1 MARSSRVK
9 SGLGAGVAGPA
20 AEFHQVRLQQSPAP
34 GKFRAGTSVRV
45 RAAAPRAG
53 KLRPGAVAP
62 AGGWGEG
69 GSAGRCWA
77 QEAESGGGGGS
88 SSDDGRCRGRW
99 SEAARRRRVRSVP
112 AAAWDGRGR
121 EVSPSICPSVCAGRG
136 GDAAAP
142 TTPSRRRDPGA
153 GAAV

>member
-62 AGGWGEG
+62 AGGGGREGVRGGAGHRKRKAAAAAAAAATTVAAGEG
-69 GSAGRCWA
+69 GRK
-77 QEAESGGGGGS
+77 QHGGGGS
-88 SSDDGRCRGRW
+88 GRCRQRHGTAVGGR
-99 SEAARRRRVRSVP
+99 
-112 AAAWDGRGR
+112 
-121 EVSPSICPSVCAGRG
+121 
-136 GDAAAP
+136 
-142 TTPSRRRDPGA
+142 
-153 GAAV
+153 